1 MLTELLGAATSVA
14 GAAGTMPSSSASSSN
29 TINVGGNNYGSG
41 NPRSIAS
48 TYKQK
53 LAGTTEENK
62 PSMGYLVMLG
72 GLGLLGLAVVVKL
85 AKG

>member
-1 MLTELLGAATSVA
+1 MLQALLGAAGSIG
-14 GAAGTMPSSSASSSN
+14 GAAGGAPSSASSSN
-29 TINVGGNNYGSG
+29 TINIGGNNYGSG

>member
-1 MLTELLGAATSVA
+1 MLTELLGAAGSL
-14 GAAGTMPSSSASSSN
+14 GSAAGGAPSSASSSN

-62 PSMGYLVMLG
+62 PALGYWVMIG
-72 GLGLLGLAVVVKL
+72 SLGLLGLAVVVKI